1 MQESFTLYT
10 CGERENLRNTIYPH
24 KVTVLSADDLSG
36 AVVND
41 HVAALYRNNHRSN
54 SDFIQSDCIMLD
66 LDNTHTDDPAGWK
79 QLADIEATFPGVA
92 FYAVGSRNH
101 MKVKN
106 GAAARP
112 KYHIYF
118 PIHTVTDTERYRYL
132 KEWIISIF
140 PYFDVNARDS
150 ARVFVGVENPKVFS
164 CEGAKMRI
172 DEYLILYAPA
182 PVGPVYG
189 VDTADKQPIA
199 FGRPISVGERNN
211 ELYRYAFKLY
221 MTGLSRVEVHTLTAA
236 YNNQLDDPLENEE
249 ITTIVNSACSKEFD
263 RESMIRKA
271 EAVMEFAQVAAESKA
286 DTSTVICLAD
296 IEERDP
302 EWLIDGYIPKGEI
315 TVLAGDGGVG
325 KTFVWCAI
333 VAAISSG
340 RRPFVLNN
348 TFTDSIEQEPRKVM
362 YFSSEDSNESV
373 LRPRIRK
380 SGANLVNIVTIDSAQ
395 EEFQNV
401 KLNSPY
407 LETLIDQYRPAL
419 VIFDPLQSFLP
430 PGADMKSRA
439 QMRTAMAKL
448 HVYGEKY
455 GTTFLII
462 MHTNKQQNV
471 WGRTRLADSADIWDI
486 ARSVLICGEADSKS
500 HLKYLSQEK
509 SSYGKLSQTVLFRIE
524 GNAAAYVRY
533 TDKRDREYVRAASK
547 STSTAPKREAA
558 ERFILEY
565 LEEHG
570 EVPVSEIDAAA
581 AAFDI
586 TESTLRDAKTNLKQN
601 GKIHYP
607 VTSTGKGKGTSWY
620 ISLTHTVGGQ
630 IE

>member
-1 MQESFTLYT
+1 
-10 CGERENLRNTIYPH
+10 
-24 KVTVLSADDLSG
+24 
-36 AVVND
+36 
-41 HVAALYRNNHRSN
+41 
-54 SDFIQSDCIMLD
+54 
-66 LDNTHTDDPAGWK
+66 
-79 QLADIEATFPGVA
+79 
-92 FYAVGSRNH
+92 
-101 MKVKN
+101 
-106 GAAARP
+106 
-112 KYHIYF
+112 
-118 PIHTVTDTERYRYL
+118 
-132 KEWIISIF
+132 
-140 PYFDVNARDS
+140 
-150 ARVFVGVENPKVFS
+150 
-164 CEGAKMRI
+164 MRI
-172 DEYLILYAPA
+172 DEYLILHAPA
-182 PVGPVYG
+182 PVGPVRG
-189 VDTADKQPIA
+189 ADKVDKQPVA
-199 FGRPISVGERNN
+199 FGRPINAGERNN

-221 MTGLSRVEVHTLTAA
+221 VSGLSREEVNLLTSA
-236 YNNQLDDPLENEE
+236 YNSQLEEPLSRAE
-249 ITTIVNSACSKEFD
+249 INTLVNSACSKEFD

-302 EWLIDGYIPKGEI
+302 EWLVDGYIPKGEI
-315 TVLAGDGGVG
+315 TILAGDGGVG

-340 RRPFVLNN
+340 QRPFVLNN
-348 TFTDSIEQEPRKVM
+348 AFSDGIEQEPRKVM

-373 LRPRIRK
+373 LRPRIRQ
-380 SGANLVNIVTIDSAQ
+380 SGANLVNIVTIDSKQ

-430 PGADMKSRA
+430 AHADMKSRA
-439 QMRTAMAKL
+439 EMRAAMAKL

-462 MHTNKQQNV
+462 CHTNKQQNV

-524 GNAAAYVRY
+524 GNAAAYAGY

-547 STSTAPKREAA
+547 SISAAPEREAA

-581 AAFDI
+581 EAI
-586 TESTLRDAKTNLKQN
+586 SISEHTLRRAKEKLTQDN
-601 GKIHYP
+601 KIRIR
-607 VTSTGKGKGTSWY
+607 VTSAGRGKGTIRY
-620 ISLTHTVGGQ
+620 ISLSHTVGGQ